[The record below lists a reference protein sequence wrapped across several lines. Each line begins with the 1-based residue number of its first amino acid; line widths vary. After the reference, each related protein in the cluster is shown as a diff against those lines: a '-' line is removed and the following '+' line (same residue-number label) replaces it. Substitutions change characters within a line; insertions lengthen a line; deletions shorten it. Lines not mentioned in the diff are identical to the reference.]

1 MDGNDFCADYHG
13 ECSTLLKNEEA
24 EYLEDG
30 EEWEIVSEASVLN
43 EDSEKDEFTDVEYLE
58 AEESETSN
66 VSELAKS
73 LRIWFIKNKIVRNSA
88 NDFLLILR
96 AEASCT
102 LPKDVRTL
110 LKAPVR
116 VGEQIVA
123 VTGGGHMWY
132 HDIESSLVHYFRD
145 VTPDVQSFELNLSVD
160 GIPMYNRSSM
170 QMWPILMQLH
180 GIPNVPVMVV
190 AIYSGYSK
198 PGDAEC
204 ILRPLVTELNKLYEK
219 GLSINDKLYSVSLR
233 AIIADSPARA
243 FIKQVCYFNGV
254 HGCLKCK
261 CLGIILNKPRKVF
274 FEDTCAANRT
284 DEEFRKEPFSD
295 KGHRK
300 GQTPLTDIIGFNM
313 IHGVPL
319 GDKFHL
325 IDLGVMKKLLS

>member
-1 MDGNDFCADYHG
+1 DADNIDGNDFCADYHG
-13 ECSTLLKNEEA
+13 ECSTLVENEEA
-24 EYLEDG
+24 EFLEDDEG
-30 EEWEIVSEASVLN
+30 WEIVSEASVLN
-43 EDSEKDEFTDVEYLE
+43 EDSEEDDFTDVEYLE

-66 VSELAKS
+66 DSELVKS
-73 LRIWFIKNKIVRNSA
+73 LRIWFIKNKIARNAA
-88 NDFLLILR
+88 NDLLSILR
-96 AEASCT
+96 TEASCT

-132 HDIESSLVHYFRD
+132 HGIESSLVYYFRR
-145 VTPDVQSFELNLSVD
+145 VAPDVQSFELNLSVD
-160 GIPMYNRSSM
+160 GIPLYNRSSM

-198 PGDAEC
+198 PGDADC
-204 ILRPLVTELNKLYEK
+204 FLRPLVTELNKLYEK
-219 GLSINDKLYSVSLR
+219 E
-233 AIIADSPARA
+233 A
-243 FIKQVCYFNGV
+243 CYFNGV

-261 CLGIILNKPRKVF
+261 CLGIILNKPRKVV

-300 GQTPLTDIIGFNM
+300 GPTPLTDIICFNM
-313 IHGVPL
+313 IHGVPI
-319 GDKFHL
+319 GDKLHL